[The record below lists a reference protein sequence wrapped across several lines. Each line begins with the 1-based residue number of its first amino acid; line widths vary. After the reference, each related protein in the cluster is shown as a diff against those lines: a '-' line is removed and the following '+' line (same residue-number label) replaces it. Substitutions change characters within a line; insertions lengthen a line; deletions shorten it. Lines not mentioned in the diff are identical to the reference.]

1 MHLPSRQSTFF
12 GQVSSLFLV
21 LGLPVC
27 VVVVVVVL
35 PTQNA
40 GALTGLVLASQVFH
54 FQFSVFHSPRDL
66 VSNTVVSSMIDIC
79 CDYLVQYNHCPH
91 MHLYNKII
99 GYLAGYAAMR
109 WIQQFQIQIP
119 YLLWIFSQ

>member
-1 MHLPSRQSTFF
+1 MGERKRDGKKEMKKEKRERERERERNSALCTSPSRQSTFF

-40 GALTGLVLASQVFH
+40 GALTGLLASQVFH

-79 CDYLVQYNHCPH
+79 
-91 MHLYNKII
+91 
-99 GYLAGYAAMR
+99 
-109 WIQQFQIQIP
+109 
-119 YLLWIFSQ
+119 

>member
-1 MHLPSRQSTFF
+1 MGERKRDGKKEMKKEKREREREKLCIVHLPSRQSTFF

-27 VVVVVVVL
+27 FVVVVVVVVVVL

-40 GALTGLVLASQVFH
+40 GALMTGLVLASQVFH

-79 CDYLVQYNHCPH
+79 
-91 MHLYNKII
+91 
-99 GYLAGYAAMR
+99 
-109 WIQQFQIQIP
+109 
-119 YLLWIFSQ
+119 